1 MVFVASGL
9 NYKTAPLALRE
20 KMALLS
26 TPDNGPLDRLLC
38 LPFVHEA
45 VILSTCNRTE
55 IYCKTDNPVLLIP
68 WLAEEINLPFASLM
82 PYMYLYEGYDALQH
96 LLRVASGLDSMM
108 LGEPQILGQLKQAFR
123 QADDKQH
130 IKSQLHQIFPFIF
143 NASKRIRT
151 KSGIGNNPISIASA
165 AARLIG
171 QCFPRYEPLEIFIIG
186 SGETAAL
193 VAKYLYQY
201 GVRKFTIASRTRE
214 NADKLA
220 LKWHAESLAITDIP
234 SQLPKADVVI
244 SATACP
250 LPFIDKPMVEQALK
264 AKPEKTMFFLDLAVP
279 RDITA
284 DVAELN
290 NVHLYNID
298 DLHIT
303 IENGLNE
310 RRSAALRAEALIEPE
325 LEHYLRAHRTR
336 RAQNAI
342 CDYRNKMKQ
351 LAEQELQRASQ
362 KITTGQCEHAVLRE
376 FSERLTNKLTHET
389 TVGLR
394 QAAADDHPELL
405 TLASYL
411 LNTTTSTLD
420 YEKNTEI
427 KA

>member
-1 MVFVASGL
+1 MVFVVSGL
-9 NYKTAPLALRE
+9 NHKTAPLVLRE
-20 KMALLS
+20 QMALLS
-26 TPDNGPLDRLLC
+26 TPDHAPLDRLLH

-55 IYCKTDNPVLLIP
+55 IYCKTDNPACLIA
-68 WLAEEINLPFASLM
+68 WLAEEIKLPIASLM
-82 PYMYLYEGYDALQH
+82 PYMYQHQDYDALQH

-123 QADDKQH
+123 EADDKQH
-130 IKSQLHQIFPFIF
+130 IKSQLNQIFSFVF

-151 KSGIGNNPISIASA
+151 RSGIGNNPISIASA

-171 QCFPRYEPLEIFIIG
+171 QFFPDYEPLEIFIIG

-201 GVRKFTIASRTRE
+201 GVRKFTITSRTRE

-220 LKWHAESLAITDIP
+220 LKWHAESLTITEIP
-234 SQLPKADVVI
+234 AQLPKADVVI

-264 AKPEKTMFFLDLAVP
+264 TNPAKTMFFLDLAVP
-279 RDITA
+279 RDITP
-284 DVAELN
+284 DVAELE

-303 IENGLNE
+303 IEKGLDE
-310 RRSAALRAEALIEPE
+310 RRTAATRAEALIQPE
-325 LEHYLRAHRTR
+325 LESYMRAHRTR
-336 RAQNAI
+336 RAQGVI
-342 CDYRNKMKQ
+342 CDYRDRMQ
-351 LAEQELQRASQ
+351 HLAEQELQRATQ
-362 KITTGQCEHAVLRE
+362 KMTTGQCEHAVLRE

-394 QAAADDHPELL
+394 QAAADDHPDVLK
-405 TLASYL
+405 LAAYL

-420 YEKNTEI
+420 YEKIT
-427 KA
+427 

>member
-9 NYKTAPLALRE
+9 NHKTAPITLRE

-26 TPDNGPLDRLLC
+26 TPDNTPLDRLLR

-55 IYCKTDNPVLLIP
+55 IYCETDSPDLLIP
-68 WLAEEINLPFASLM
+68 WLAEESNQSIATILPHI
-82 PYMYLYEGYDALQH
+82 YQHKDDDAIRH

-123 QADDKQH
+123 EADDKKH
-130 IKSQLHQIFPFIF
+130 IKSQLSQVFPFVF
-143 NASKRIRT
+143 SASKRIRT
-151 KSGIGNNPISIASA
+151 QSGIGNNPISIASA

-171 QCFPRYEPLEIFIIG
+171 QFFPDYKPLEIFIIG

-201 GVRKFTIASRTRE
+201 GVRNFTIASRTRE

-220 LKWHAESLAITDIP
+220 LQWHAESLSITEIP
-234 SQLPKADVVI
+234 AQLPKADVII

-250 LPFIDKPMVEQALK
+250 LPFIDKAMVEQALK
-264 AKPEKTMFFLDLAVP
+264 TNPNKTMFFLDLAVP
-279 RDITA
+279 RDITPE
-284 DVAELN
+284 VAELES
-290 NVHLYNID
+290 VHLYNID

-303 IENGLNE
+303 IEKGLDE
-310 RRSAALRAEALIEPE
+310 RRTAAIRAEALIQPE
-325 LEHYLRAHRTR
+325 LESYMRAHRTR
-336 RAQNAI
+336 RAQHVI
-342 CDYRNKMKQ
+342 CDYRNKMQ
-351 LAEQELQRASQ
+351 GLAKQELDRATK
-362 KITTGQCEHAVLRE
+362 KINSGQCEQAVLRE
-376 FSERLTNKLTHET
+376 FAERLTNKLTHQT
-389 TVGLR
+389 TAGLR
-394 QAAADDHPELL
+394 LAAADDRQDLL
-405 TLASYL
+405 EIASCL

-420 YEKNTEI
+420 YEEITET